1 MIVSWLSVVGP
12 NVTLVFTVRTEVL
25 SLPPDLIALQ
35 HALLNADRAV
45 GDHALAVR
53 DRRRA
58 AFPESWQAVERCT
71 WEAGEQA
78 EFDRRWEAYVR
89 AGAAVRAHPV
99 LVRARVLGIESK
111 VLRALRE
118 AAVEPLG

>member
-1 MIVSWLSVVGP
+1 MLTASAEL
-12 NVTLVFTVRTEVL
+12 L
-25 SLPPDLIALQ
+25 SLPIDLIMLQ
-35 HALLNADRAV
+35 QSVLSADQAV

-58 AFPESWQAVERCT
+58 AFPEAWQAVQRCT

-99 LVRARVLGIESK
+99 LVRARVLGIEPA
-111 VLRALRE
+111 VLQALRE
-118 AAVEPLG
+118 AAVEPLS

>member
-1 MIVSWLSVVGP
+1 MITAP
-12 NVTLVFTVRTEVL
+12 TELL
-25 SLPPDLIALQ
+25 SLPADLIALQ
-35 HALLNADRAV
+35 QAVLSADRAV

-58 AFPESWQAVERCT
+58 AYPEAWQAVQRCT
-71 WEAGEQA
+71 WEAGEQT
-78 EFDRRWEAYVR
+78 EFDRRWKAYVR

-99 LVRARVLGIESK
+99 LVRARVLGVEST

-118 AAVEPLG
+118 AAAGPLGQRPSGRS